1 MTMMKEVAES
11 GINATPYVEIE
22 WANGERK
29 KALFDTGAQWSLIA
43 EDQLTTE
50 EIEMMEGS
58 SLSGQGVTGSKIPV
72 IGEI

>member
-1 MTMMKEVAES
+1 MMKEVAES
-11 GINATPYVEIE
+11 GINATPYVEVE
-22 WANGERK
+22 WTNGERK